1 MKNNNVVTQRLCQL
15 IQIENMS
22 IEDSF
27 ELENSLDEFDLL
39 EENNYLKIREN

>member
-22 IEDSF
+22 IEDTF
-27 ELENSLDEFDLL
+27 ELENSLDEFDRL

>member
-1 MKNNNVVTQRLCQL
+1 MKNNNVVTQRLHQL

-27 ELENSLDEFDLL
+27 ELENSLDEFDRM
-39 EENNYLKIREN
+39 EENNYLITREN